1 LVHRL
6 ARRPCF
12 RTKGLAAVWE
22 PQQIRISC
30 TAAVVAVLARR
41 AVMQRPRQAEAE
53 ALAGKAQLL

>member
-6 ARRPCF
+6 AKCPCF

-30 TAAVVAVLARR
+30 TAVAVEVLAHRVVMRR
-41 AVMQRPRQAEAE
+41 LRQAAM
-53 ALAGKAQLL
+53 AVLAGKAQLL